1 MFLVIPVI
9 SVQSFHTFQLQANA
23 KQISSIDSI
32 EDCRRFVGRQN
43 GKDFI
48 LLGEGSNCVFV
59 EDYYGE
65 IVIPR
70 LYGKSI
76 TEDDNNYLVEVSAS
90 ENWHELVIWLL
101 QNKVYGLEN
110 LALIPGTV
118 GASPIQNIG
127 AYGVEVSQ
135 FIASVEY
142 FDLTSG
148 DIKTLNTKACNFG
161 YRDSVFKRELKSSAI
176 ITKVR
181 FSISKQW
188 SPVATYGSLVD
199 LDNPTAEQIFTE
211 VVKIRQSK
219 LPDPKQTGN
228 AGSFF
233 KNPIVDKQTAQA
245 LAIKFPGMPLYKVS
259 DTESKIAAGWLI
271 DQAGLKGKTIN
282 DIAVHQNQ
290 ALVLIN
296 TTNNG
301 YGKDLVSLVEE
312 VSNAVST
319 KFGVE
324 LSTEVRC
331 FGHDGELN
339 LLSTST
345 LDPIKP
351 AGTAD
356 TNVTGTR

>member
-1 MFLVIPVI
+1 MSVIPVI

-23 KQISSIDSI
+23 KRISSIDSI
-32 EDCRRFVGRQN
+32 EDCRRYIGRKN

-65 IVIPR
+65 IVIPK
-70 LYGKSI
+70 LFGKSI
-76 TEDDNNYLVEVSAS
+76 EEDNSNFFVDASAS
-90 ENWHELVIWLL
+90 ENWHEFVIWLL
-101 QNKVYGLEN
+101 ANKVYGLEN

-127 AYGVEVSQ
+127 AYGIEVCQ
-135 FIASVEY
+135 FISSVDY
-142 FDLTSG
+142 FDLTCG
-148 DIKTLNTKACNFG
+148 EIKTLDAQACNFG
-161 YRDSVFKRELKSSAI
+161 YRDSVFKGELKATAI

-181 FSISKQW
+181 FTIPKQW
-188 SPVATYGSLVD
+188 TAVATYGSLAD
-199 LDNPTAEQIFTE
+199 IDNPTAEQIFTE

-219 LPDPKQTGN
+219 LPDPELTGN

-233 KNPIVDKQTAQA
+233 KNPIVDKQTADT
-245 LAIKFPGMPLYKVS
+245 LANKFPGMPLYKVN
-259 DTESKIAAGWLI
+259 DGESKIAAGWLI

-296 TTNNG
+296 TNNNG
-301 YGKDLVSLVEE
+301 CGKDLVALVDE
-312 VSNAVST
+312 VCNTVFA
-319 KFGVE
+319 KFGIE

-331 FGHDGELN
+331 FGHEGELN
-339 LLSTST
+339 LLAKKGEESE
-345 LDPIKP
+345 L
-351 AGTAD
+351 TAVK
-356 TNVTGTR
+356 NAKGTR